1 MVQYPCRGNFM
12 LSEKIVYLC
21 LHSEPWIQ
29 ILKSLSQ
36 SYPDKKTCTKLLTVE
51 VFNKKNID
59 DKR

>member
-1 MVQYPCRGNFM
+1 MQGEFHAVWEDCVPVFTFWAMNPNF
-12 LSEKIVYLC
+12 
-21 LHSEPWIQ
+21 
-29 ILKSLSQ
+29 KSLFQ